1 MPFQE
6 IEEEAGMMPKLLVC
20 GRGGS
25 GKSTLVA
32 LLAHRLGEDGKV
44 LVVDADESNLGLGT
58 MLGLRP
64 PEKTLMDYLGGK
76 PAVREKLMAAIR
88 GQGDERVELFS
99 RKVGLEDLPPECL
112 CRQGNVAWMRI
123 GKIEHVMEGCAC
135 PMGALARAFLN
146 NLVVGDGEWVLV
158 DTEAGVEH
166 FGRGVL
172 EGVDAVLLVAEPSHE
187 AVVLLDKAIGLCRE
201 AGKRY
206 GVILNKVVEE
216 TESALRKMLAE
227 RGIEVTGTLPYSSAI
242 SWANLWGE
250 PLEGGLERQVVNGL
264 VSGIREMLGV

>member
-1 MPFQE
+1 MQ
-6 IEEEAGMMPKLLVC
+6 KLLVC

-32 LLAHRLGEDGKV
+32 LLAHRLGEEGKV

-58 MLGLRP
+58 MLRLQP

-76 PAVREKLMAAIR
+76 PAVREKLMAALR
-88 GQGDERVELFS
+88 GKGDERVELFAE
-99 RKVGLEDLPPECL
+99 KVALEDLPPECL
-112 CRQGNVAWMRI
+112 YREGNVAWMRI

-146 NLVVGDGEWVLV
+146 NLTVRDGEWVLV

-187 AVVLLDKAIGLCRE
+187 SVVLVDKAISLCRE

-206 GVILNKVVEE
+206 GVVLTKVVEE

-227 RGIEVTGTLPYSSAI
+227 RGIEVSGVLPYSPAI

-250 PLEGGLERQVVNGL
+250 PLEGGVERQVVDGL
-264 VSGIREMLGV
+264 ASGIKMLLGVQ

>member
-1 MPFQE
+1 
-6 IEEEAGMMPKLLVC
+6 MPKLLVC

-32 LLAHRLGEDGKV
+32 LLARRLGEEGKV

-58 MLGLRP
+58 MLGLQQ

-76 PAVREKLMAAIR
+76 PAVREKLMAALR
-88 GQGDERVELFS
+88 GKGDEKVQLFADRVALD
-99 RKVGLEDLPPECL
+99 GLPPECIY
-112 CRQGNVAWMRI
+112 REGNVAWVRI

-146 NLVVGDGEWVLV
+146 NLAVADGEWVLV

-187 AVVLLDKAIGLCRE
+187 SVVLVDKAIGLCRE

-206 GVILNKVVEE
+206 GVVLNKVVEE
-216 TESALRKMLAE
+216 TEPVLKKMLAE
-227 RGIEVTGTLPYSSAI
+227 RGIEVSGILPYSPAI

-250 PLEGGLERQVVNGL
+250 PPEGGVERQVVDEM
-264 VSGIREMLGV
+264 VSGIKAMLEVR